1 LSICSLADRVVQDA
15 KPAVDGWPNYHPDG
29 VREGVAMS
37 NKSPQ
42 KGNVKKQGKTLK
54 EKRAA
59 KKLKHADK
67 PSLIPP
73 TGH

>member
-1 LSICSLADRVVQDA
+1 MTI
-15 KPAVDGWPNYHPDG
+15 
-29 VREGVAMS
+29 MS

-42 KGNVKKQGKTLK
+42 RNNDKKPSSRTLK
-54 EKRAA
+54 EKRVA
-59 KKLKHADK
+59 KKAKHAAP

>member
-1 LSICSLADRVVQDA
+1 
-15 KPAVDGWPNYHPDG
+15 
-29 VREGVAMS
+29 MS
-37 NKSPQ
+37 DKSPQ
-42 KGNVKKQGKTLK
+42 KSNVKKSGKSLK

-59 KKLKHADK
+59 KKAKHAPN

>member
-1 LSICSLADRVVQDA
+1 VSD
-15 KPAVDGWPNYHPDG
+15 
-29 VREGVAMS
+29 
-37 NKSPQ
+37 KSPQ
-42 KGNVKKQGKTLK
+42 RNTMKKPGKSLK

-59 KKLKHADK
+59 KKAKHAPK